1 MLCLG
6 LLLWLLMLCL
16 LFVVGVGEAMVS
28 NGAMVSIGGQRKAV
42 VCHGTA
48 MVINAG

>member
-28 NGAMVSIGGQRKAV
+28 NGAMVSIGGQWGNGR
-42 VCHGTA
+42 A
-48 MVINAG
+48 MVGQW